1 MDRSFLA
8 DKDVV
13 AASRKFVCIRL
24 ATYEDAAENEVL
36 KGIFAMRGAL
46 QNTVFG
52 ILTPDGKTHIVRS
65 GRSPAWAFGG
75 QAGPGI
81 HEQPLE
87 SMKKMGQTMEA
98 IALAYPGKGKAA
110 KDSLPLPYLAD
121 LRLALNVTAADRQ
134 PLVVVYSK
142 SAEQRKKME
151 EELSKVAWSDQFIG
165 EAQYVAASDA
175 SEFKAVKNFK
185 ATSGFVVIQPG
196 TFGLTGEVI
205 DVIDAK
211 MPAGKLLEP
220 LAKAL
225 DKHKPS
231 TLTYNQHR
239 QMGAQAGARWKSAT
253 PNTDGL
259 SRRGGGRRPRR

>member
-13 AASRKFVCIRL
+13 SASRKFVCIRL
-24 ATYEDAAENEVL
+24 ATYENAEENEVL
-36 KGIFAMRGAL
+36 KGFYARGGNL
-46 QNTVFG
+46 ENTVFAL
-52 ILTPDGKTHIVRS
+52 LTPDGKTKLVAA
-65 GRSPAWAFGG
+65 GRSPVWAFGG
-75 QAGPGI
+75 VAGLGVNA
-81 HEQPLE
+81 QPE
-87 SMKKMGQTMEA
+87 EPIKKMGQTMEA

-110 KDSLPLPYLAD
+110 KGFPPLPYLAD

-151 EELSKVAWSDQFIG
+151 QELSKVAWSDQFIG

-185 ATSGFVVIQPG
+185 ATSGCVVVQPG

-205 DVIDAK
+205 EVIDGK
-211 MPAGKLLEP
+211 MTASKLVET

-225 DKHKPS
+225 NKHKPS
-231 TLTYNQHR
+231 TLTYDQHR
-239 QMGAQAGARWKSAT
+239 QMGARAGARWKSAT

-259 SRRGGGRRPRR
+259 SRRGGSRRPRR